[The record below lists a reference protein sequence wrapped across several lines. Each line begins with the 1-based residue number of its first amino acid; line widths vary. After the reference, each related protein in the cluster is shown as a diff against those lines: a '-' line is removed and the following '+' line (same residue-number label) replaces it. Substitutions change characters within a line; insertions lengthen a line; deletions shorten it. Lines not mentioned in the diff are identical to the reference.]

1 MIRICDRN
9 ATCDK
14 GRDAWLPCE
23 MPAPPRA
30 QKSPQSTS
38 SSSSKRRT
46 GDRGGEC
53 PRCAVPGPAR
63 SAPAVALVP
72 AVSRAPS
79 TRRLSVDSESYVVEA
94 RVGTRAEISGDHFGA
109 ALAPPRKPHRRAQ
122 AEAYRSSC
130 NASTMSGPVM
140 CQPLRLG
147 SKRSMQRKYNTNTV
161 YIEYRQSLT
170 LNCSASDSLR
180 TRECLASP
188 VACKDTLRV
197 AT

>member
-109 ALAPPRKPHRRAQ
+109 ALAPPRNESHTRASRTP
-122 AEAYRSSC
+122 YRSVLQRVYDVRSC
-130 NASTMSGPVM
+130 HV
-140 CQPLRLG
+140 
-147 SKRSMQRKYNTNTV
+147 
-161 YIEYRQSLT
+161 
-170 LNCSASDSLR
+170 SA
-180 TRECLASP
+180 LAP
-188 VACKDTLRV
+188 WFKT
-197 AT
+197 

>member
-109 ALAPPRKPHRRAQ
+109 ARETPYRRAQ
-122 AEAYRSSC
+122 AEAKQEVLQRVYDVRSC
-130 NASTMSGPVM
+130 HV
-140 CQPLRLG
+140 
-147 SKRSMQRKYNTNTV
+147 
-161 YIEYRQSLT
+161 
-170 LNCSASDSLR
+170 SA
-180 TRECLASP
+180 LAP
-188 VACKDTLRV
+188 WFKT
-197 AT
+197 